1 MYVLF
6 LYIISTHMMTL
17 VSGNETK
24 GASIESRINY
34 IDSKCKSQM
43 VKMKEMRNELESL
56 RFTVLLWSFVNVGL
70 MIILIYT
77 SWRTYKRQEKMSEWR
92 L

>member
-6 LYIISTHMMTL
+6 LYIISTYAMTL

-24 GASIESRINY
+24 GASMESRINY

>member
-1 MYVLF
+1 
-6 LYIISTHMMTL
+6 MTL

-24 GASIESRINY
+24 GASMESRINY

>member
-1 MYVLF
+1 
-6 LYIISTHMMTL
+6 MTL

>member
-6 LYIISTHMMTL
+6 LYIISTHAMTL

-24 GASIESRINY
+24 GASMESRINY